1 MEKYNI
7 NNFYI
12 EINKR
17 FNKNPGFVLTGYNLF
32 DVTIYYKLLGIK
44 IKIYKIHQIRYSYK
58 DYDNFN
64 KSMLDTIIASYIRDS
79 ICYKNHI
86 NDDFSEIRIIYSK
99 LYYYISRIKDVLYR
113 IKNSF
118 RNKDNKFDVGYE

>member
-1 MEKYNI
+1 MKTYDI

-17 FNKNPGFVLTGYNLF
+17 LNKNLEFDVPYNLF

-44 IKIYKIHQIRYSYK
+44 IKIYKISQIRYSYK

-64 KSMLDTIIASYIRDS
+64 ESMLYGITASYIRD
-79 ICYKNHI
+79 IGRYKNNI
-86 NDDFSEIRIIYSK
+86 NDDFSEVRIIYSK
-99 LYYYISRIKDVLYR
+99 SYYYISRIKDFLYK

>member
-1 MEKYNI
+1 MKNYKI

-17 FNKNPGFVLTGYNLF
+17 MSKDLEFTRTGYDLF
-32 DVTIYYKLLGIK
+32 DITLYYKLLGIK
-44 IKIYKIHQIRYSYK
+44 IKIYKISQIRYSNK

-64 KSMLDTIIASYIRDS
+64 KSMLDTIIASYIRDAV
-79 ICYKNHI
+79 CYKNNI

-99 LYYYISRIKDVLYR
+99 SYYYISRIKALVYK
-113 IKNSF
+113 IKKIFSN
-118 RNKDNKFDVGYE
+118 RDNKIDIGYE